1 MKATISV
8 ALAAAILATAAL
20 AQTPAERPS
29 GANAQFLSTQPEGQ
43 SSARILLGQPVTNQS
58 GEMIGDIDDVLFDR
72 SGRMVTVVIGVGGF
86 LGIGEKAVAV
96 PYELLA
102 FSRDGEGKRLVS
114 VPLSKDALQAAPTFE
129 QTEKTPYMRARE
141 QAVEMGRKAIDKAS
155 ELSDKAAKKLEEWMA
170 EQKK

>member
-8 ALAAAILATAAL
+8 ALAAAVLTSAAL
-20 AQTPAERPS
+20 AQTPAERPG
-29 GANAQFLSTQPEGQ
+29 GAIGQFLAVQPEGQ
-43 SSARILLGQPVTNQS
+43 WSARVLLGQPVINPS
-58 GEMIGDIDDVLFDR
+58 GEAIGDVDDVLFDK
-72 SGRMVTVVIGVGGF
+72 SGRIVTAVIGVGGF

-96 PYELLA
+96 PYELLTY
-102 FSRDGEGKRLVS
+102 SRDAEGKRVIS
-114 VPLSKDALQAAPTFE
+114 VPLSKEALEAAPSY
-129 QTEKTPYMRARE
+129 QPTEKTPYMRARE